1 MFGLMLFGIRSQL
14 PIVIINLAS
23 STALRSMCI
32 YAYKGA
38 YSHTRKSDSKSDMSI
53 WAMPQPRQ
61 PGIVVMKEVFCVFY
75 YWSEYDGY
83 H

>member
-1 MFGLMLFGIRSQL
+1 MRRGRVWVDVVWNQESAADS
-14 PIVIINLAS
+14 INLAS

-61 PGIVVMKEVFCVFY
+61 PGIVVMKEVFCVF
-75 YWSEYDGY
+75 
-83 H
+83 